1 MQTTKHNE
9 EGCRKIC
16 RQVSITKRD
25 AENAIPA
32 VIPSAEKIRIEKS
45 RATARDFFTGNLLE
59 RKLSSEDSK
68 QRFDVLLLL
77 EEAFYQLLLCRR
89 ISPEK

>member
-1 MQTTKHNE
+1 MLFLRIFRVL
-9 EGCRKIC
+9 RKQELKNPGRLPGI
-16 RQVSITKRD
+16 
-25 AENAIPA
+25 
-32 VIPSAEKIRIEKS
+32 
-45 RATARDFFTGNLLE
+45 FFTGNLLE